1 MERRRCDFIPYI
13 GRDLYEFDSYHVFL
27 ALVGC
32 GIAISYWLPRFLHG
46 REPAASSFL
55 ILGGAISFYAV
66 PGMPFPLDPVE
77 DPRFWEVTS
86 ELAVITALFGAGLRI
101 DNIFVPS
108 NWRATVRLLVV
119 AMPLTIAAVAGVGL
133 WVGNMTL
140 AGAILLGAALAPTDP
155 VLAGDLQV
163 GPPLAGGEHRTRF
176 ALTTEAGLNDGLAF
190 PFVLLGLL
198 VASEGFSPAEWGL
211 EWLGR
216 DVIYRITVGAL
227 AGGAVGWLIGKVT
240 FSIPRENPL
249 ASTESGV
256 VAIAGVLVG
265 YAVTELLE
273 GYGFIA
279 AFTTGL
285 IFRRAEQEHPFH
297 TRLHVFSESIE
308 HAITA
313 LILFALGGA
322 LPGLWSA
329 LDLRYFAIGLGLILV
344 IRPIAG
350 WIALS
355 GTGLARQERAIIS
368 FYGIRGIGSIYY
380 LSYAAGHVEF
390 IDEPQLWAMVGYTI
404 LASTLIHGF
413 TAGGVLNRLTSTDP
427 P

>member
-1 MERRRCDFIPYI
+1 
-13 GRDLYEFDSYHVFL
+13 LYEFDPYHVFL

-32 GIAISYWLPRFLHG
+32 GVAVAYWLPRFLRG
-46 REPAASSFL
+46 REPAASAFL

-66 PGMPFPLDPVE
+66 PGMPFPFDPVE
-77 DPRFWEVTS
+77 DPLFWEVTS

-101 DNIFVPS
+101 DDIFVPS

-119 AMPLTIAAVAGVGL
+119 AMPLTIAAVAVAGV

-163 GPPLAGGEHRTRF
+163 GPPLAGREHRTRF
-176 ALTTEAGLNDGLAF
+176 TLTTEAGLNDGLAF

-198 VASEGFSPAEWGL
+198 VASKGFSPTEWGL

-240 FSIPRENPL
+240 FSIPRRNPL
-249 ASTESGV
+249 AETESGV
-256 VAIAGVLVG
+256 VAMAGVLVG
-265 YAVTELLE
+265 YGATELLE

-285 IFRRAEQEHPFH
+285 VFRRVEQEHPFH
-297 TRLHVFSESIE
+297 TRLHVFSESVE
-308 HAITA
+308 HALTA

-322 LPGLWSA
+322 LPGLWPA
-329 LDLRYFAIGLGLILV
+329 LDLRYFAIGLALILV

-355 GTGLARQERAIIS
+355 GTGFARQERAVIS

-380 LSYAAGHVEF
+380 LSYAAGHLEF
-390 IDEPQLWAMVGYTI
+390 INEPQLWAMVGFTI

-413 TAGGVLNRLTSTDP
+413 TAGHALNRLTSSGP
-427 P
+427 R